1 MRATLF
7 FSPFD
12 NSLEFVCGVNRFE
25 PHFIRIANVVLYA
38 NRRFG
43 ENARHIVEYRTHQ
56 IKRTNVFVL
65 AIWYWVWNRICVC
78 TIWVIC
84 LYAMTL
90 VTNRCILS
98 RSHVM
103 YARANWPNWSS
114 ATAIQS
120 QVYISLIQSQI
131 LPMNNREWMRHTF
144 VWNWAFSWLN
154 IWPSVEKT
162 YWLSTSCS
170 PMISK
175 SHIIKFVAFILDGF
189 FSSVD
194 LYHFRANGE
203 KKSRALQN
211 WNEQTE
217 LNLCW
222 SWLFFSD
229 CQSSIS

>member
-1 MRATLF
+1 MSIDLNA
-7 FSPFD
+7 
-12 NSLEFVCGVNRFE
+12 
-25 PHFIRIANVVLYA
+25 HFIRIANGVLYA

-84 LYAMTL
+84 LYAMAL

-98 RSHVM
+98 RSYVM
-103 YARANWPNWSS
+103 YAKAIWPNWSS
-114 ATAIQS
+114 ATSIQC
-120 QVYISLIQSQI
+120 QL
-131 LPMNNREWMRHTF
+131 LAMNNREWMRHTF
-144 VWNWAFSWLN
+144 VWIWADSWLN

-189 FSSVD
+189 FHPSICIIS
-194 LYHFRANGE
+194 E
-203 KKSRALQN
+203 QMEKKKSRALQN

-229 CQSSIS
+229 CQSSSS

>member
-1 MRATLF
+1 MWEPRSF

-25 PHFIRIANVVLYA
+25 PHFIRIANGVLYA

-84 LYAMTL
+84 LYAMAL

-103 YARANWPNWSS
+103 YAKANLPNWSS

-120 QVYISLIQSQI
+120 QVYTYIAESESDFADEQSR
-131 LPMNNREWMRHTF
+131 MDET
-144 VWNWAFSWLN
+144 
-154 IWPSVEKT
+154 
-162 YWLSTSCS
+162 
-170 PMISK
+170 
-175 SHIIKFVAFILDGF
+175 HIC
-189 FSSVD
+189 
-194 LYHFRANGE
+194 
-203 KKSRALQN
+203 
-211 WNEQTE
+211 
-217 LNLCW
+217 LNL
-222 SWLFFSD
+222 
-229 CQSSIS
+229 SIFLIKYLTVCRKNLLVINLMFAHDL